1 MEGQTLKQWAEG
13 NLNKNCIGEYEF
25 KPSDILQNELS
36 KINNTDII
44 VNPNDSYITNRQFGK
59 LSLVSRELEIAI
71 KLLKENKL

>member
-1 MEGQTLKQWAEG
+1 MKEQSLKEWAED
-13 NLNKNCIGEYEF
+13 NLDKNYIQVFDF

-44 VNPNDSYITNRQFGK
+44 VNPNDSYITNRQLGK

-71 KLLKENKL
+71 KLLNDNNL

>member
-1 MEGQTLKQWAEG
+1 MEEQTLKQWAEG
-13 NLNKNCIGEYEF
+13 NLNKNYIGEYEF

-36 KINNTDII
+36 KINNVDII

-59 LSLVSRELEIAI
+59 LCLVTRELEIAI